1 MGVAVLGDVGANEN
15 HQRQQ
20 HQYSSQSFGAGEGD
34 TVGFR
39 HGLSIVGNLGI
50 HGAGGGNG
58 PNGPGHFRGGADP
71 AHCFILA
78 FLHQA
83 AGGPHGQ

>member
-34 TVGFR
+34 TVGFC
-39 HGLSIVGNLGI
+39 HGLSIVGNLGA
-50 HGAGGGNG
+50 HGAGRGHGPHCPGDLGGSTG
-58 PNGPGHFRGGADP
+58 TPY
-71 AHCFILA
+71 CFILA
-78 FLHQA
+78 FLH
-83 AGGPHGQ
+83 